1 MQHNQPNNRINC
13 DICHKDFA
21 LTRDCIRENKTTLM
35 KEDLKPKEVVITT
48 LECPCCGKQ
57 YPVVVDDDTTL
68 PVLQELKELYVR
80 GMKYRSK
87 NKEIP
92 ERLRNKQQR
101 LTQKLG
107 FNRRKL
113 AEKYNKS
120 SYQLED
126 GSRTQLDYCY
136 REHMHG

>member
-1 MQHNQPNNRINC
+1 MNIQNTIKC
-13 DICHKDFA
+13 DLCSKDFA
-21 LTRDCIRENKTTLM
+21 LTASALKEFNIELMRDGYPNHRVAATFLT
-35 KEDLKPKEVVITT
+35 
-48 LECPCCGKQ
+48 CPCCGKQ

-68 PVLQELKELYVR
+68 LILQELKELYVR

-120 SYQLED
+120 YYQLED
-126 GSRTQLDYCY
+126 GSRMQLDYCY